1 MYSLKKKKKKR
12 SRIYLHTRQIIPLL
26 AEKSNKKRYV
36 RFVGYEGSSFFLFF
50 FYRENSR
57 GISSDGV
64 SWVSLSRDWRANS
77 RSCLGFR
84 VGATAWRVRNGER
97 ERTRCLSS
105 SILLLSRPL
114 SLSRTLVSIRLAAG
128 CSIFDAN
135 AKPSEKVNANAKL
148 DTRRARRR
156 RNFEEQQILLD
167 GWRTGVREGRIAK
180 ENWKRIFHIEEK
192 NEKLS
197 SSNWNIDIAV
207 RYRRQFFIKNLNSC
221 FLNW

>member
-1 MYSLKKKKKKR
+1 MYSLKKKKKKKPNLSPYPTNHPPISRKIEQKALR
-12 SRIYLHTRQIIPLL
+12 SFCR
-26 AEKSNKKRYV
+26 V
-36 RFVGYEGSSFFLFF
+36 RRVVVFSFF